1 MGCRDVTGRA
11 LGLVAACVLLCG
23 CWLVSPQALAQRAQ
37 SPLEIGGISHTVV
50 DGLSIVVVLVENTG
64 ETQLDASGELELV
77 DAAGQAV
84 SRRPVSTG
92 AIPAGETSVVAIP
105 LGKALAA
112 GRYTVT
118 LTLVDDVHDVRANS
132 GLREIVAG
140 AVEDEPTPFPE
151 SDVVLPA
158 ASDDNPGESGF
169 PSWLLLLIGV
179 TLTVAGL
186 VYMRAGSRYR
196 KPVRARPIPNV
207 SMIRKVK
214 INALPPKR
222 PATIKPLLPPG
233 RRRGE

>member
-11 LGLVAACVLLCG
+11 LGLVAAWLLLCG
-23 CWLVSPQALAQRAQ
+23 CWLAAPQAQAQRAQ
-37 SPLEIGGISHTVV
+37 SPLEIGGMSHTVV
-50 DGLSIVVVLVENTG
+50 DGLSIVIVLVENSG

-77 DAAGQAV
+77 DSSGVDV

-92 AIPAGETSVVAIP
+92 VIPAGETSVVTIP
-105 LGKALAA
+105 LGTALEA
-112 GRYTVT
+112 GRYTGT
-118 LTLVDDVHDVRANS
+118 LTLVDDIHDVRANS
-132 GLREIVAG
+132 GLREIVVG
-140 AVEDEPTPFPE
+140 SVEAEPTPFVKP
-151 SDVVLPA
+151 DVVPTA
-158 ASDDNPGESGF
+158 AGDDDPDETGF

-186 VYMRAGSRYR
+186 IYMRASSQRR
-196 KPVRARPIPNV
+196 KPARARPVPNV